1 MLKFQK
7 LKFGFIPALLIFSS
21 NLFAYSDQEIKEL
34 IRARAEYV
42 QEFRDTYIEDEA
54 ISGIF
59 VLPIFYENRDFMPAW
74 TDKGKVDQLFDLI
87 DSMILDGLNPKDY
100 HQDELINFR
109 DQVSNMA
116 KPDAELLAE
125 YDITLSDALVRILYH
140 LLYGKVDPERL
151 DANWN
156 IYTDIDLDVA
166 AKLLQDVIDSPDI
179 IDFFEE
185 KKSKFRFLQLMRKAL
200 AQYRKLDVEGGWPMV
215 PEGQTLKPGMEDERV
230 SILRERLVL
239 TNDYK
244 SEDRGD
250 KIIYDDDLELAVKH
264 FQSRHG
270 LNPDGVIGKNTLE
283 EMNVPVEIR
292 IEQLLVNLER
302 FRWLFRDITDNF
314 LFVNI
319 ASFYASYVKNN
330 QVIWTA
336 RAQVGKDY
344 RQTPIFKADLE
355 YLVFNPTWTVPPTIL
370 QKDVLPAIKKDQS
383 YLKRKKMKVLTR
395 SGKIIDPATLNWD
408 KYTSKNFP
416 YMIRQDPGP
425 HNALG
430 RVKFIFPN
438 KHFVFLHDTP
448 SKSLFDREARAFS
461 SGCIRVEAPFELA
474 EKILDDEDNW
484 NLEKIKDLIKSE
496 KTKTVHLDSSIPVLL
511 LYATAFPAEDDNII
525 EFRKDIY
532 SRDAAILKGLR
543 EKFKRKKRH
552 LTE

>member
-1 MLKFQK
+1 
-7 LKFGFIPALLIFSS
+7 
-21 NLFAYSDQEIKEL
+21 
-34 IRARAEYV
+34 
-42 QEFRDTYIEDEA
+42 
-54 ISGIF
+54 
-59 VLPIFYENRDFMPAW
+59 
-74 TDKGKVDQLFDLI
+74 
-87 DSMILDGLNPKDY
+87 
-100 HQDELINFR
+100 
-109 DQVSNMA
+109 
-116 KPDAELLAE
+116 
-125 YDITLSDALVRILYH
+125 
-140 LLYGKVDPERL
+140 
-151 DANWN
+151 
-156 IYTDIDLDVA
+156 
-166 AKLLQDVIDSPDI
+166 
-179 IDFFEE
+179 
-185 KKSKFRFLQLMRKAL
+185 
-200 AQYRKLDVEGGWPMV
+200 MV

-336 RAQVGKDY
+336 RAQGGKDY